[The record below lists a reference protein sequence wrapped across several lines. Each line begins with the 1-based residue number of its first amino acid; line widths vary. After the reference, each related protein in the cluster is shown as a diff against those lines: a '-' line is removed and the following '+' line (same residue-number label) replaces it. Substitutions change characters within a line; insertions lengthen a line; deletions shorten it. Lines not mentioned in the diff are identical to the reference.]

1 MISLLDVYQA
11 PGAVEVLYDL
21 LAERDP
27 VANISHKKMPTMAQ
41 HLKFVRS
48 KPYRGWWLIRSREQ
62 GLINGIVFGACYVS
76 KQNEIGIQIFK
87 QHQGK
92 GIAKTALELLLEMH
106 RGERLLANISP
117 RNEVSAKLFRS
128 FGFRMVQYTYSLE
141 QS

>member
-1 MISLLDVYQA
+1 
-11 PGAVEVLYDL
+11 
-21 LAERDP
+21 
-27 VANISHKKMPTMAQ
+27 MAQ

-48 KPYRGWWLIRSREQ
+48 RPYRSWWLIRSREQ

-92 GIAKTALELLLEMH
+92 GVAKTALELLLEMH

-117 RNEVSAKLFRS
+117 RNDVSAKLFRS

-141 QS
+141 QA